1 MVQDLIFK
9 KILNLINEQQY
20 EYALDLLYD
29 PKLKRINNGYKHDEN
44 HAWYLVA
51 DLFYKLGDLEDAK
64 SAFTEAIKIW
74 HEDIDAYI
82 GLSNILNEQKRYKE
96 AIIVLEEILSFSND
110 SRLIYNLANNLFDQK
125 LFLDAINQYKKIP
138 EKDRLIYAL
147 AVKNMKKAEKQLK
160 FKNK

>member
-9 KILNLINEQQY
+9 KILNLINEKQY

-29 PKLKRINNGYKHDEN
+29 SRLKRINNGYKHDEN

-51 DLFYKLGDLEDAK
+51 DLFYKLGDLEGAK
-64 SAFTEAIKIW
+64 SAFIEAIKIW

-96 AIIVLEEILSFSND
+96 AIIVLEEILS
-110 SRLIYNLANNLFDQK
+110 
-125 LFLDAINQYKKIP
+125 
-138 EKDRLIYAL
+138 
-147 AVKNMKKAEKQLK
+147 
-160 FKNK
+160 